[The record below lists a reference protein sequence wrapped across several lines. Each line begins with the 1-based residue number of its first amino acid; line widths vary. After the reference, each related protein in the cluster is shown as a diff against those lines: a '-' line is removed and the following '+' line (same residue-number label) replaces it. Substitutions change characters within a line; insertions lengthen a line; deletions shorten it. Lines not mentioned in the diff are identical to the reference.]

1 MSDLSITGQLRNVD
15 LEDKYTADEGT
26 VFLTGVQALVRLPMI
41 QKRRDRAAGL
51 NTAGYITGYRGSPLG
66 TFDEQLLKARKHLEQ
81 HDVTFIPGVN
91 EDLAATAV
99 WGSQQAEIGGD
110 GKFDGVFSI
119 WYGKGPGVDRSGDAF
134 RHANLAGSSRH
145 GGVLVLMGDDH
156 TCESST
162 TCHQSEYALMDAQIP
177 ILSPAGVPEIVQYGL
192 LGWAMSRY
200 SGAWVGMKCI
210 KDTADAS
217 GSVRIDDATLK
228 IETPDW
234 DGAPED
240 GLNIRLPDTPHA
252 QEFRLVNYKLDAVRA
267 FARANRIDR
276 VAFGAREG
284 ARIGII
290 TSGKSWLDLRQALA
304 DLGIDEQRARALGLV
319 VYKVGMVWPLEP
331 IGLREFALGLEQV
344 IVIEEK
350 RGLMEGQLKE
360 LLYGEASAP
369 RVIGKRDAQGNKLF
383 RVELS
388 LDASQIA
395 QVVGAQLALAD
406 PALGDTVRMLAQ
418 RKPQVAAVDVMSRSF
433 YFCAGCPHN
442 TSTRIPDGSRAYAG
456 IGCSWMAQTMGRDT
470 LGYTQMG
477 AEGMAWVG
485 EAPFSKRPH
494 MFQNMGDGTYFHSG
508 LLAVRAAVAART
520 NITFKLLYNDAV
532 AMTGGQRH
540 DGPLDPIRMTHQ
552 VHAEGVARIAVVTD
566 EPGKYDGVTGWA
578 PGVTV
583 HHRDELDAVQR
594 MLREISGTTVLVYDQ
609 TCAAEKRRRRKRG
622 AFPDPDRRVVI
633 NPAVCEGC
641 GDCGVQ
647 SNCVAVVPLE
657 TELGRKRAID
667 QSACNKDFS
676 CLKGFCPS
684 FVTVQGAKLRK
695 GTSSAEAGKGASVA
709 LPEPEL
715 PSLQHGVYSLV
726 ITGVGGTGVVTIGAL
741 LGMAAHLEGKGVGVL
756 DMAGL
761 AQKGGS
767 VWTHMRFGATT
778 DSIAAVRV
786 APGGADAVI
795 GCDLVVAASG
805 NTLAMAHK
813 GATRVLLN
821 SQEVMPGAFVQ
832 NPDMAFPANPLVQ
845 TVVRAVGQEQVQVI
859 DAGSL
864 ALALCGDSIA
874 TNLFMLG
881 AAYQRG
887 MIPVRAQAIERAI
900 ELNGAAVK
908 MNLAAFR
915 WGRQHAID
923 PGAVLA
929 QAQAGK
935 AAAHSAAVP
944 LDQQSLDTVV
954 TRRSQM
960 LVDYQ
965 NEAYAKRYRTLVD
978 EVRAAEARA
987 VPGSDA
993 LSRAVAQTLY
1003 KVMAYKD
1010 EYEVARLHASPGFQ
1024 EQLRAQFEE
1033 GYSLTFHL
1041 APPTTSKLD
1050 QRTGRPAKSEW
1061 GSWMMSGFRLLARLK
1076 GLRAG
1081 PLDVFGKSEERRH
1094 ERALVDEYETLIRG
1108 LLGGLRADRH
1118 ALAVRM
1124 AQAAMKV
1131 RGYGPVKEA
1140 NRLAYVKEME
1150 QLQKQWAE
1158 AFVRKEVET
1167 V

>member
-1 MSDLSITGQLRNVD
+1 MSDMSITSQLRTVD

-26 VFLTGVQALVRLPMI
+26 VYLTGVQALVRLPMI

-66 TFDEQLLKARKHLEQ
+66 TFDDQLVKARKHLEQ
-81 HDVTFIPGVN
+81 HDITFIPGVN

-134 RHANLAGSSRH
+134 RHGNLAGSSRH

-162 TCHQSEYALMDAQIP
+162 TCHQSEFALVDAHMP

-217 GSVRIDDATLK
+217 GSVRIDDAALE
-228 IETPDW
+228 IAMPDW
-234 DGAPED
+234 NGAPED

-252 QEFRLVNYKLDAVRA
+252 QEFRLVNYKLDAARA

-304 DLGIDEQRARALGLV
+304 DLGIDEARAAQLGLA

-331 IGLREFALGLEQV
+331 IGLREFALGLDQV

-350 RGLMEGQLKE
+350 RGLIEGQLKE
-360 LLYGEASAP
+360 LLYGEAGAP
-369 RVIGKRDAQGNKLF
+369 RVIGKKDEQGAKLF
-383 RVELS
+383 RTELA
-388 LDASQIA
+388 LDASMIA
-395 QVVGAQLALAD
+395 QVLGARLARFDAALAE
-406 PALGDTVRMLAQ
+406 TVQRLAQ
-418 RKPQVAAVDVMSRSF
+418 RRPQVAAVDVMSRSF

-508 LLAVRAAVAART
+508 LLAVRAAVSAKT

-540 DGPLDPIRMTHQ
+540 DGPLDPVRMTQQ
-552 VHAEGVARIAVVTD
+552 VHAEGVVRIAVISD
-566 EPGKYDGVTGWA
+566 EPGKYDGVTGFA
-578 PGVTV
+578 PGVTI

-594 MLREISGTTVLVYDQ
+594 ELREIAGTTVIVYDQ

-622 AFPDPDRRVVI
+622 TFPDPDKRVVI

-684 FVTVQGAKLRK
+684 FVTVSGGKLRK
-695 GTSSAEAGKGASVA
+695 GSSAAGASPDIS
-709 LPEPEL
+709 LPEPVL
-715 PSLQHGVYSLV
+715 PDLQHGVYSLI

-767 VWTHMRFGATT
+767 VWTHMRFGASTE
-778 DSIAAVRV
+778 SIAAVRV
-786 APGGADAVI
+786 APGGADAVM

-805 NTLAMAHK
+805 NTLAMTRK

-832 NPDMAFPANPLVQ
+832 QPDMQFPSNPLVQ
-845 TVVRAVGQEQVQVI
+845 TVARAVGQDNVQVI

-887 MIPVRAQAIERAI
+887 LIPVSASAIERAI

-915 WGRQHAID
+915 WGRRHAVNPQD
-923 PGAVLA
+923 VVM
-929 QAQAGK
+929 QAFAGK
-935 AAAHSAAVP
+935 NESKAVAFA
-944 LDQQSLDTVV
+944 QQSLETIVE
-954 TRRSQM
+954 RRSQM
-960 LVDYQ
+960 LTDYQ
-965 NEAYAKRYRTLVD
+965 NAAYAQRYRMLVD
-978 EVRAAEARA
+978 EVRATEARIR
-987 VPGSDA
+987 PGDDA
-993 LSRAVAQTLY
+993 LAKAVAQTFY

-1010 EYEVARLHASPGFQ
+1010 EYEVARLHASPEFKA
-1024 EQLRAQFEE
+1024 QLAAQFED
-1033 GYSLTFHL
+1033 GHQLTFHL
-1041 APPTTSKLD
+1041 APPTTSRID

-1061 GSWMMSGFRLLARLK
+1061 GGWMMSAFGMLAKFK
-1076 GLRAG
+1076 GLRGTA
-1081 PLDVFGKSEERRH
+1081 LDVFGRTEERRH
-1094 ERALVDEYETLIRG
+1094 ERALVDSYETMICQLMT
-1108 LLGGLRADRH
+1108 GLRADQH
-1118 ALAVRM
+1118 ALAVEI

-1140 NRLAYVKEME
+1140 NRLAYEKDI
-1150 QLQKQWAE
+1150 
-1158 AFVRKEVET
+1158 VRLKNLLT
-1167 V
+1167 RTSAG

>member
-1 MSDLSITGQLRNVD
+1 MSDLSVTSQLRNVD

-26 VFLTGVQALVRLPMI
+26 AYLTGVQALVRLPMV

-66 TFDEQLLKARKHLEQ
+66 TFDDQLVKARKHLEK
-81 HDVTFIPGVN
+81 HDITFIPGVN

-99 WGSQQAEIGGD
+99 WGTQQAEIGGD

-134 RHANLAGSSRH
+134 RHGNLAGSSRH

-177 ILSPAGVPEIVQYGL
+177 ILSPAGVPEVVPYGL
-192 LGWAMSRY
+192 LGWALSRY

-217 GSVRIDDATLK
+217 GSVCIDDAQLR
-228 IETPDW
+228 IAMPDW

-252 QEFRLVNYKLDAVRA
+252 QEFRLVNYKLDAARA

-276 VAFGAREG
+276 VAFGSREG
-284 ARIGII
+284 ARTGIV

-304 DLGIDEQRARALGLV
+304 DLGIDEARARQLGLA

-350 RGLMEGQLKE
+350 RGLIEGQIKE
-360 LLYGEASAP
+360 ILYGEADAP
-369 RVIGKRDAQGNKLF
+369 RVIGKRDEQGAKLL
-383 RVELS
+383 RTELA
-388 LDASQIA
+388 LDASMIA
-395 QVVGAQLALAD
+395 QVVGSRLAAAD
-406 PALGDTVRMLAQ
+406 PSLKEVVQQLAQ
-418 RKPQVAAVDVMSRSF
+418 RRPQVASVDVMSRSF

-485 EAPFSKRPH
+485 EAPFSRRTH

-508 LLAVRAAVAART
+508 LLAVRAAVAAKT

-552 VHAEGVARIAVVTD
+552 VHAEGVVRIAVVTD

-594 MLREISGTTVLVYDQ
+594 TLREIEGTTVLVYDQ

-622 AFPDPDRRVVI
+622 TFPDPDKRVVI
-633 NPAVCEGC
+633 NPEVCEGC

-657 TELGRKRAID
+657 TELGRKRSID

-676 CLKGFCPS
+676 CIKGFCPS
-684 FVTVQGAKLRK
+684 FVTVSGGALRK
-695 GTSSAEAGKGASVA
+695 GASSQGDSDAGLL
-709 LPEPEL
+709 LPEPVL
-715 PSLQHGVYSLV
+715 PDLRQGVYSLV

-741 LGMAAHLEGKGVGVL
+741 LGMAAHLEGKGTGVL

-767 VWTHMRFGATT
+767 VWTHMRFGTSNDA
-778 DSIAAVRV
+778 IAAVRV
-786 APGGADAVI
+786 APGGADAVV
-795 GCDLVVAASG
+795 GCDLVVAASA
-805 NTLAMAHK
+805 NTLAMTRKA
-813 GATRVLLN
+813 ATRVLLN

-832 NPDMAFPANPLVQ
+832 NPDLQFPANPLVQ
-845 TVVRAVGQEQVQVI
+845 TVARAVGAENVQVI

-881 AAYQRG
+881 AAWQRG
-887 MIPVRAQAIERAI
+887 MIPVSAEAIERAI

-908 MNLAAFR
+908 MNIAAFR
-915 WGRQHAID
+915 WGRRHAVHPED
-923 PGAVLA
+923 VVNHAF
-929 QAQAGK
+929 AGK
-935 AAAHSAAVP
+935 PRGSGKAVSLAP
-944 LDQQSLDTVV
+944 QSLDALVD
-954 TRRSQM
+954 RRSQM
-960 LVDYQ
+960 LTEYQ
-965 NEAYAKRYRTLVD
+965 NAAYARRYRVLVD
-978 EVRAAEARA
+978 EVRAAEARIL
-987 VPGSDA
+987 PGSDA
-993 LSRAVAQTLY
+993 LARAVAQGFH

-1010 EYEVARLHASPGFQ
+1010 EYEVARLHASPAFA
-1024 EQLRAQFEE
+1024 EQLKAQFED
-1033 GYSLTFHL
+1033 GHRLTFHL
-1041 APPTTSKLD
+1041 APPGMSRID

-1061 GSWMMSGFRLLARLK
+1061 GGWMMHGFRLLARLK
-1076 GLRAG
+1076 GLRGTAF
-1081 PLDVFGKSEERRH
+1081 DVFGRTEERRH
-1094 ERALVDEYETLIRG
+1094 ERALVDSYEAMIRQMVA
-1108 LLGGLRADRH
+1108 GLRADQH
-1118 ALAVRM
+1118 ALALQI
-1124 AQAAMKV
+1124 AQAVMKV
-1131 RGYGPVKEA
+1131 RGFGPVKEA
-1140 NRLAYVKEME
+1140 HRVAYE
-1150 QLQKQWAE
+1150 
-1158 AFVRKEVET
+1158 KEVAMLLERLRHPLPGT
-1167 V
+1167 QRAAA

>member
-1 MSDLSITGQLRNVD
+1 MSDMSITSQLRNVD

-26 VFLTGVQALVRLPMI
+26 VYLTGVQALVRLPMI
-41 QKRRDRAAGL
+41 QKRRDRAARL

-66 TFDEQLLKARKHLEQ
+66 TFDDQLVKARKHLEQ
-81 HDVTFIPGVN
+81 HDITFIPGVN

-99 WGSQQAEIGGD
+99 WGSQQAEIGGE

-134 RHANLAGSSRH
+134 RHGNLAGSSRH

-162 TCHQSEYALMDAQIP
+162 TCHQSEFALVDAHMP

-217 GSVRIDDATLK
+217 GSVRIDDAALE

-234 DGAPED
+234 NGAPED

-252 QEFRLVNYKLDAVRA
+252 QEFRLVNYKLDAARA
-267 FARANRIDR
+267 FARANRIDQ

-304 DLGIDEQRARALGLV
+304 DLGIDEAHARQMGLA

-331 IGLREFALGLEQV
+331 IGLREFALGLDQV

-350 RGLMEGQLKE
+350 RGLIEGQLKE
-360 LLYGEASAP
+360 LLYGEEHAP
-369 RVIGKRDAQGNKLF
+369 RVIGKKDEQGTKLF
-383 RVELS
+383 RTELA
-388 LDASQIA
+388 LDASMIA
-395 QVVGAQLALAD
+395 QVVGSRLARFDAALAD
-406 PALGDTVRMLAQ
+406 TVQQLAQ
-418 RKPQVAAVDVMSRSF
+418 RRPQVAAVDVMSRSF

-508 LLAVRAAVAART
+508 LLAVRAAVSAKT

-540 DGPLDPIRMTHQ
+540 DGPLDPVRMTQQ
-552 VHAEGVARIAVVTD
+552 VHAEGVVRIAVISD
-566 EPGKYDGVTGWA
+566 EPGKFDGVTGFA
-578 PGVTV
+578 PGVTI

-594 MLREISGTTVLVYDQ
+594 ELREIAGTTVIVYDQ

-622 AFPDPDRRVVI
+622 TFPDPDKRVVI

-684 FVTVQGAKLRK
+684 FVTVSGGKLRK
-695 GTSSAEAGKGASVA
+695 GSSAVGAGPDIR
-709 LPEPEL
+709 LPEPVL
-715 PSLQHGVYSLV
+715 PDLAHGVYSLI

-767 VWTHMRFGATT
+767 VWTHMRFGASTE
-778 DSIAAVRV
+778 SIAAVRV
-786 APGGADAVI
+786 APGGADAVM

-805 NTLAMAHK
+805 NTLAMTRK

-832 NPDMAFPANPLVQ
+832 QPDMQFPANPLVQ
-845 TVVRAVGQEQVQVI
+845 TVARAVGQDNVQVI

-887 MIPVRAQAIERAI
+887 LIPVSASAIERAI

-915 WGRQHAID
+915 WGRRHAVNPQD
-923 PGAVLA
+923 VVM
-929 QAQAGK
+929 QAFAGK
-935 AAAHSAAVP
+935 NETKAVAFA
-944 LDQQSLDTVV
+944 QQSLDTIVE
-954 TRRSQM
+954 RRSQM
-960 LVDYQ
+960 LTDYQ
-965 NEAYAKRYRTLVD
+965 NAAYAQRYRVLID
-978 EVRAAEARA
+978 EVRAAEARIR
-987 VPGSDA
+987 PGDDTLA
-993 LSRAVAQTLY
+993 KAVAQTFY

-1010 EYEVARLHASPGFQ
+1010 EYEVARLHASPEFKA
-1024 EQLRAQFEE
+1024 QLASQFED
-1033 GYSLTFHL
+1033 GHQLTFHL
-1041 APPTTSKLD
+1041 APPTTSQLD

-1061 GSWMMSGFRLLARLK
+1061 GGWMMKGFRVLAKFK
-1076 GLRAG
+1076 GLRGTAF
-1081 PLDVFGKSEERRH
+1081 DVFGKTEERRH
-1094 ERALVDEYETLIRG
+1094 ERALVGSYEALIHK
-1108 LLGGLRADRH
+1108 LLTGLRADQH
-1118 ALAVRM
+1118 ALAVEI

-1140 NRLAYVKEME
+1140 NRVAYEKEIVRLTNRLA
-1150 QLQKQWAE
+1150 
-1158 AFVRKEVET
+1158 ET
-1167 V
+1167 SLG